1 MKKLD
6 KLAPI
11 VLFVYNRVDH
21 ARKTI
26 EALKDNQ
33 LASES
38 CLYIYSDAAKSDD
51 EKESVNS
58 VRRYIDTIIGFKE
71 IIIIKRDTNLGLANS
86 IIDGVSAVVNKFGKV
101 IVLED
106 DLITSP
112 NFLKFMNDSLTLYE
126 KDVMVY
132 SITGYSHT
140 NNLHNIQKSYFL
152 KLTNSWSWATWADR
166 WEKFKKDDKDLEEI
180 VNSSVSEKRLFNF
193 DDSLDYINM
202 ARLQLNKK
210 INSWAIYWYL
220 SVFKQNGLT
229 LYPQKKLV
237 KNIGFDGTGTH
248 CSYGTEVEYLEDFD
262 PKFTDEIIESA
273 DNRALISNLLKKN
286 PENFVQRALNFIK
299 RRVSNKQKGIL
310 LKFLSKLKL
319 LFHKK
324 DIGKNTYIDKSVHVL
339 GWDSISIGENCI
351 IGENSWLNVNNKLH
365 NFKSVEI
372 EDNCYIGK
380 RVTISS
386 AKKIYI
392 KSYSL
397 IADDCKLLGANH
409 NYDNPLEPYAMTG
422 ASDTEIIS
430 IGVNVWIGN
439 STCLVGNLKIGHGSI
454 IGAGSVVTKDIPPF
468 CIAVGN
474 PCRVIKR
481 FNFDKMSW
489 MTIEDEENISP
500 SEIMT
505 EGMYLESLKSKKLDT
520 SAYKFAS
527 SRSFGDLI

>member
-220 SVFKQNGLT
+220 SVYKQNGLT

-273 DNRALISNLLKKN
+273 DNRVLISNLLKKN

-299 RRVSNKQKGIL
+299 RRVSNKQKRNTIKIL
-310 LKFLSKLKL
+310 VQIKTSLSQERYR
-319 LFHKK
+319 KK
-324 DIGKNTYIDKSVHVL
+324 
-339 GWDSISIGENCI
+339 
-351 IGENSWLNVNNKLH
+351 
-365 NFKSVEI
+365 
-372 EDNCYIGK
+372 
-380 RVTISS
+380 
-386 AKKIYI
+386 
-392 KSYSL
+392 
-397 IADDCKLLGANH
+397 
-409 NYDNPLEPYAMTG
+409 
-422 ASDTEIIS
+422 
-430 IGVNVWIGN
+430 
-439 STCLVGNLKIGHGSI
+439 
-454 IGAGSVVTKDIPPF
+454 
-468 CIAVGN
+468 
-474 PCRVIKR
+474 
-481 FNFDKMSW
+481 
-489 MTIEDEENISP
+489 
-500 SEIMT
+500 
-505 EGMYLESLKSKKLDT
+505 YL
-520 SAYKFAS
+520 Y
-527 SRSFGDLI
+527 

>member
-21 ARKTI
+21 AKKTI

-58 VRRYIDTIIGFKE
+58 VRRYIDTITGFKE
-71 IIIIKRDTNLGLANS
+71 IIIIKRDTNWGLANS

-126 KDVMVY
+126 RDVMVY

-152 KLTNSWSWATWADR
+152 KLTNSWSWATWSDR
-166 WEKFKKDDKDLEEI
+166 WEKFRKDDKDLEEI

-237 KNIGFDGTGTH
+237 KNIMK
-248 CSYGTEVEYLEDFD
+248 Y
-262 PKFTDEIIESA
+262 
-273 DNRALISNLLKKN
+273 N
-286 PENFVQRALNFIK
+286 
-299 RRVSNKQKGIL
+299 
-310 LKFLSKLKL
+310 
-319 LFHKK
+319 
-324 DIGKNTYIDKSVHVL
+324 
-339 GWDSISIGENCI
+339 
-351 IGENSWLNVNNKLH
+351 
-365 NFKSVEI
+365 
-372 EDNCYIGK
+372 
-380 RVTISS
+380 
-386 AKKIYI
+386 
-392 KSYSL
+392 
-397 IADDCKLLGANH
+397 
-409 NYDNPLEPYAMTG
+409 
-422 ASDTEIIS
+422 
-430 IGVNVWIGN
+430 
-439 STCLVGNLKIGHGSI
+439 NLKQQQ
-454 IGAGSVVTKDIPPF
+454 V
-468 CIAVGN
+468 
-474 PCRVIKR
+474 
-481 FNFDKMSW
+481 
-489 MTIEDEENISP
+489 
-500 SEIMT
+500 
-505 EGMYLESLKSKKLDT
+505 
-520 SAYKFAS
+520 KF
-527 SRSFGDLI
+527 